1 MKKNRWSNLFGTV
14 LAGATVGTVAIVS
27 KKMAKKYGQKP
38 KTQKLLDTSVNN
50 IINAA
55 VDTFLNTDS
64 EKIEQI
70 AELFEKE

>member
-38 KTQKLLDTSVNN
+38 KTQKLLDTGINQ

-55 VDTFLNTDS
+55 VDTFLDTDS
-64 EKIEQI
+64 DKIDKI
-70 AELFEKE
+70 MDLIR